1 MNYHLGI
8 DIGGTKY
15 HFRARPQKGKDVNLI
30 VPSTGNLHEHGAE
43 GLVRVLHKNI
53 TSVKARLRRSS
64 KIIGVSLG
72 VSGLDTPSDTRKLNR
87 ELMKRAWWKNT
98 DPDMRMLSNDI
109 MIGLRAGTSSV
120 VAMAIISG
128 TGSNGYAIDAD
139 GDEAWVSGRGHLMSD
154 EGSGYSIAVAGLR
167 AATMSEDGR
176 GPITRISEKLFKKLN
191 VQSTQELLPIVY
203 APDFSKGSVAELNKI
218 VEEAA
223 VEGDRIAKRIH
234 DEAADQLILMAKT
247 LHDRLHFVRLK
258 LDTVLI
264 GGTINKNKELQKRF
278 FRRARRLSW
287 MNVIPLTDDPVEGA
301 LRMFGGI

>member
-15 HFRARPQKGKDVNLI
+15 HFRARPEKGKDLNLI
-30 VPSTGNLHEHGAE
+30 VPSTGNLHELGAE
-43 GLVRVLHKNI
+43 GLVKVLHKNI
-53 TSVKARLRRSS
+53 TSVKARMRRGS
-64 KIIGVSLG
+64 KISGLSMGI
-72 VSGLDTPSDTRKLNR
+72 SGLDTPRDTRSLNR
-87 ELMKRAWWKNT
+87 VLMKRAWWKNV
-98 DPDMRMLSNDI
+98 DPDARLLSNDI

-128 TGSNGYAIDAD
+128 TGSNGYAIDQD

-176 GPITRISEKLFKKLN
+176 GPVTRIAEKLFKKMN

-203 APDFSKGSVAELNKI
+203 SPNFSKGSVAELNRI

-223 VEGDRIAKRIH
+223 AEGDRTAKHIH

-247 LHDRLHFVRLK
+247 LHNRLHFGSSK

-264 GGTINKNKELQKRF
+264 GGTINKNLELQKRF
-278 FRRARRLSW
+278 FRRARRHSW
-287 MNVIPLTDDPVEGA
+287 MNPIPLTDDPVEGA
-301 LRMFGGI
+301 LRTLGGI